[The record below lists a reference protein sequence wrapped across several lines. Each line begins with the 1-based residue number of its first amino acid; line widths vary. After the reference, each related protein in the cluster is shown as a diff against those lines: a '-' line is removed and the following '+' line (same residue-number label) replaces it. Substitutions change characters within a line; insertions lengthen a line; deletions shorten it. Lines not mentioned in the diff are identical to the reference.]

1 MIYLKNEQYGW
12 NKKMKIT
19 KRTLNK
25 LIESVVDRKLN
36 ENYYVD
42 QLNTIDL
49 NDPSGHHIKITN
61 GSTGKGTKWFTLN
74 YDSALELRDWLDDNF
89 INK

>member
-1 MIYLKNEQYGW
+1 
-12 NKKMKIT
+12 MKIT

-61 GSTGKGTKWFTLN
+61 GSTGKGTK
-74 YDSALELRDWLDDNF
+74 
-89 INK
+89 